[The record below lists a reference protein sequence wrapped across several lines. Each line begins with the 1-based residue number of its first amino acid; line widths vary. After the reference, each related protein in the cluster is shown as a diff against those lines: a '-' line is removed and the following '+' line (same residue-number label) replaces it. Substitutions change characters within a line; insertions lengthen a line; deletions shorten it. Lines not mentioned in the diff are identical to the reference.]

1 VAHEYE
7 EAKRLA
13 RRELWKGSVGCFGEE
28 DIELPN
34 GRRITLAVL
43 QHPGACAIVPLLD
56 DGRVV
61 MVRQY
66 RYAVHKTLWEIPA
79 GKLDPGEP
87 LEQCAHREL
96 EEETGYKATQLI
108 SLGSIVMTPGFC
120 DERIHLYLARELRQ
134 GTQALEHNE
143 LLECVPLPFVEA
155 LAMAQSG
162 EIDDA
167 KTAVALMRARRHI
180 AETPA
185 LR

>member
-1 VAHEYE
+1 MAYEYE

-13 RRELWKGSVGCFGEE
+13 RRELWKGSVGRFGEE

-43 QHPGACAIVPLLD
+43 QHPGACAVVPLLD

-79 GKLDPGEP
+79 GKIDPGEP
-87 LEQCAHREL
+87 IDQCAHREL
-96 EEETGYKATQLI
+96 EEETGYKTTQLI
-108 SLGSIVMTPGFC
+108 SLGSIFMTPGFC
-120 DERIHLYLARELRQ
+120 DERIHLYLARQLRP
-134 GTQALEHNE
+134 GKQALEQNE
-143 LLECVPLPFVEA
+143 LLECVTMRFQEA
-155 LAMAQSG
+155 LAMAESG

-180 AETPA
+180 ET
-185 LR
+185 R